1 MANNDKRTASALR
14 AASVRR
20 ATTRSWGVER
30 LEERTVLSAAGSA
43 LLIYVVDLSDVRGWD
58 PPTATKA
65 PTQGNSGLQKSVVQL
80 DNATIVFVRG
90 NAVNRRGPSGG
101 EDGPEG
107 EASSNVPVNA
117 VLKLRAPETISLPSL
132 RAPVLGTPSAAPQQ
146 PAFSRE
152 TSSPADPTV
161 DSSKTPKSPLTSTTS
176 IVQVVAPST
185 STVSRPVLSIPVA
198 NPSSDSLFAD
208 AGLSRSTSI
217 DALTAHR
224 GEQVLGQSGL
234 LQHSRDA
241 ASTNE
246 LADPQISYETEQASD
261 SHTVDGTVAGD
272 EVWQFV
278 NRTKRLR
285 YSTPSRL
292 KPPAVHAALQQLI
305 CQFPSTETW
314 ACRLNADP
322 ASELAEIL
330 TAEAAR
336 TVALPNAPQ
345 MPEEE
350 GGAVTL
356 SVDEVAAAVPVRRSE
371 TDSDGQDTSA
381 TEVVSLQDVVVRMEF
396 SAERYQAFDVSTE
409 PTQATDP
416 CREVAVNNQATGN

>member
-1 MANNDKRTASALR
+1 MKPS
-14 AASVRR
+14 
-20 ATTRSWGVER
+20 R
-30 LEERTVLSAAGSA
+30 LSE
-43 LLIYVVDLSDVRGWD
+43 
-58 PPTATKA
+58 
-65 PTQGNSGLQKSVVQL
+65 
-80 DNATIVFVRG
+80 
-90 NAVNRRGPSGG
+90 
-101 EDGPEG
+101 
-107 EASSNVPVNA
+107 
-117 VLKLRAPETISLPSL
+117 
-132 RAPVLGTPSAAPQQ
+132 
-146 PAFSRE
+146 
-152 TSSPADPTV
+152 
-161 DSSKTPKSPLTSTTS
+161 
-176 IVQVVAPST
+176 
-185 STVSRPVLSIPVA
+185 
-198 NPSSDSLFAD
+198 
-208 AGLSRSTSI
+208 
-217 DALTAHR
+217 
-224 GEQVLGQSGL
+224 
-234 LQHSRDA
+234 
-241 ASTNE
+241 
-246 LADPQISYETEQASD
+246 

-314 ACRLNADP
+314 ALRLNADP

-336 TVALPNAPQ
+336 TVAVPNAPQ

-356 SVDEVAAAVPVRRSE
+356 SVDEVAAAVPVGRSE

-381 TEVVSLQDVVVRMEF
+381 TEVVSLQDVEVRMEF

-416 CREVAVNNQATGN
+416 SREVAVDNQATGD